1 MHLFRGV
8 HLKPKAH
15 MKKLLLL
22 MALFSG
28 AAFAQPVAA
37 PNAFDRFMEL
47 STGSGK
53 QTIGFSS
60 NGTPVLSPGVPTVTA
75 DGGLPRVDASGSIRN
90 PSGNLAAVNATSRIP
105 AAEVGKAV
113 GRAALKIGSSL
124 AFVGTGL
131 ALYDLA
137 KELGFNLARNSDG
150 SLSVAQ
156 ATPSGACDLTG
167 GGISYSTGAGNT
179 TPWPTFLAQAAPD
192 SRYQCVQ
199 SFPQNESSC
208 SPTVQCKFVGSST
221 IQYAPLTWAT
231 KALLVNP
238 VTQPSTVQDLQNAV
252 ASKSG
257 WPVGSAVPRL
267 IAEDNPPVAQK
278 IQTTDTIASGVAT
291 SAGTTTTTNNTTN
304 NTTKTE
310 TTTHNHA
317 YAGNTVTT
325 TNNVSSVTIDNSTG
339 AVTNSTTTTSTPPA
353 PSPAPE
359 PAITCGL
366 PGTPACKLDETGTA
380 TTAGTT
386 YDATKTAIDT
396 AKTASET
403 AITGAASIAA
413 PSWSFAFQLPTG
425 CAPYVTGIKGVVLNV
440 CQYQPTIHG
449 LLSAIWAAATAF
461 AMIGMVGRTIRE
473 S

>member
-1 MHLFRGV
+1 
-8 HLKPKAH
+8 

-28 AAFAQPVAA
+28 AAIASTTSPAKYKYHDLPNGQRIVVPVSS
-37 PNAFDRFMEL
+37 PL
-47 STGSGK
+47 PSTGQQIWNSATSATNNTLPLVG
-53 QTIGFSS
+53 QTGS
-60 NGTPVLSPGVPTVTA
+60 
-75 DGGLPRVDASGSIRN
+75 LPN
-90 PSGNLAAVNATSRIP
+90 PSGGSVPVVAKGTLP
-105 AAEVGKAV
+105 ALEVGKAV

-150 SLSVAQ
+150 SLSVSQ

-167 GGISYSTGAGNT
+167 GGISYSTGSGNT

-238 VTQPSTVQDLQNAV
+238 VTQPSTVQDLENAV

-257 WPVGSAVPRL
+257 WPAASKINDLMLDDPSPHLQIPQQITVSGPASSPG
-267 IAEDNPPVAQK
+267 PVS
-278 IQTTDTIASGVAT
+278 TTVNS
-291 SAGTTTTTNNTTN
+291 TNNTTR
-304 NTTKTE
+304 TD
-310 TTTHNHA
+310 TTTHNYS
-317 YAGNTVTT
+317 YAGDTITT
-325 TNNVSSVTIDNSTG
+325 TNNVSSITIDNSTG
-339 AVTNSTTTTSTPPA
+339 AVTNSTTTTSTPPS